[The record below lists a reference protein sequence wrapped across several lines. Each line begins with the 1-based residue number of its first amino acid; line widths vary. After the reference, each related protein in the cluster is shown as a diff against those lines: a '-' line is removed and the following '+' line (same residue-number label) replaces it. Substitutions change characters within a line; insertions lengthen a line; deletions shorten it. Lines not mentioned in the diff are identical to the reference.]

1 VTNRIGGEA
10 DIPTDYRTYG
20 QMLAFA
26 QERGVAHAGAHFEVP
41 MLAMFCFA
49 IRRERFLEIGALDE
63 RFGTGL
69 LEDDDDARALA
80 ASGSRCVCA
89 EDVFVH
95 HFGEASFGA
104 LRQSGDRARRFAGNR
119 DLFERTQD
127 LSWSEHE
134 RRRDL
139 TYDMLVDDL
148 RASVRRVLP
157 AGARAAVISRGDDR
171 LVDLDD
177 VDAEHFPADASG
189 AWAGHYPADGAGAV
203 AALDAAR
210 ARGAGYLV
218 VPRTSMWWLDHYR
231 QLREDLERRTPLLVD
246 EATCTIYDI
255 RLGAAPG
262 GRTGAGD
269 DQAR

>member
-1 VTNRIGGEA
+1 
-10 DIPTDYRTYG
+10 
-20 QMLAFA
+20 
-26 QERGVAHAGAHFEVP
+26 
-41 MLAMFCFA
+41 
-49 IRRERFLEIGALDE
+49 
-63 RFGTGL
+63 
-69 LEDDDDARALA
+69 
-80 ASGSRCVCA
+80 
-89 EDVFVH
+89 
-95 HFGEASFGA
+95 
-104 LRQSGDRARRFAGNR
+104 
-119 DLFERTQD
+119 
-127 LSWSEHE
+127 
-134 RRRDL
+134 
-139 TYDMLVDDL
+139 
-148 RASVRRVLP
+148 
-157 AGARAAVISRGDDR
+157 VISRGDDR